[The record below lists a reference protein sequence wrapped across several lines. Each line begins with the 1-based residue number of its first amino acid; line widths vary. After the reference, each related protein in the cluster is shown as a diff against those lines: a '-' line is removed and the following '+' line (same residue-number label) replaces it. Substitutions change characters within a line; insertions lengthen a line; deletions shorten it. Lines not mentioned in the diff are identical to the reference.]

1 MKAVIHAL
9 IEIGLVDFMVFLQ
22 RLFIGRP
29 AFINAAIE
37 AGIVQQQ
44 RCFNFMGY
52 IALAPD
58 GLSAVGGYPGND
70 DEGRALQQ
78 KVDPVKLMNDFF
90 AAVAFMANYPRG

>member
-44 RCFNFMGY
+44 RCFNFINLLQRRLATAQASSG
-52 IALAPD
+52 IATA
-58 GLSAVGGYPGND
+58 A
-70 DEGRALQQ
+70 ALLT
-78 KVDPVKLMNDFF
+78 P
-90 AAVAFMANYPRG
+90 PP

>member
-44 RCFNFMGY
+44 RCFNF
-52 IALAPD
+52 IDLLQRRLAT
-58 GLSAVGGYPGND
+58 
-70 DEGRALQQ
+70 
-78 KVDPVKLMNDFF
+78 VKRHRTGQLGDRHRCRVADA
-90 AAVAFMANYPRG
+90 AAVAKPVIPTFPSPVDSSP

>member
-44 RCFNFMGY
+44 RCFNFINLLQRRLATVKRPAQASSG
-52 IALAPD
+52 IATA
-58 GLSAVGGYPGND
+58 A
-70 DEGRALQQ
+70 ALLT
-78 KVDPVKLMNDFF
+78 P
-90 AAVAFMANYPRG
+90 PP